1 MSESHPAPERNVE
14 QQITV
19 RQVTNVH
26 ANWSEQERGEPGK
39 FSFQLILDN
48 GAEEY
53 AIRPPA
59 EDSDVLLDLFK
70 KSDTIYFDMGRQV
83 LIFGNISLG

>member
-1 MSESHPAPERNVE
+1 VSESHPAPERSVE

-59 EDSDVLLDLFK
+59 EDSDVLMDLFK

>member
-1 MSESHPAPERNVE
+1 MAERHPAPERSLE

-59 EDSDVLLDLFK
+59 EDSDVLMDLFK
-70 KSDTIYFDMGRQV
+70 RSETIYFDMGRQV
-83 LIFGNISLG
+83 LIFGNIHLG

>member
-1 MSESHPAPERNVE
+1 M
-14 QQITV
+14 V
-19 RQVTNVH
+19 RQVTDVH
-26 ANWSEQERGEPGK
+26 ANWSEQERGAPGK

-59 EDSDVLLDLFK
+59 DDADVLVELFK
-70 KSDTIYFDMGRQV
+70 LTDKIYFDLSRQV
-83 LIFGNISLG
+83 LIFGDVPVGS

>member
-14 QQITV
+14 EQITV

-59 EDSDVLLDLFK
+59 EDSDVLMDLFK
-70 KSDTIYFDMGRQV
+70 KSETVYFDLGRQV

>member
-26 ANWSEQERGEPGK
+26 ANWSEQERGAPGK

-59 EDSDVLLDLFK
+59 EDSDVLMDLFK
-70 KSDTIYFDMGRQV
+70 KSETVYFDMGRQV

>member
-1 MSESHPAPERNVE
+1 MSEQNTE
-14 QQITV
+14 QSIMV
-19 RQVTNVH
+19 RQVTDVH
-26 ANWSEQERGEPGK
+26 ANWSEQERGAPGK

-59 EDSDVLLDLFK
+59 DDADVLVELFK
-70 KSDTIYFDMGRQV
+70 LTSTIYFDMSRQV
-83 LIFGNISLG
+83 LIFGDVPLGG